1 MKQSYEIVETRLLE
15 ERLGYERQLQ
25 QAERALK
32 QKNASFNELFKLSQ
46 SAVKAKEAAER
57 SLSKVQARDG
67 KEISLSSDLQFDL
80 EEPEAPLALIPE
92 TQVSI
97 ISLKN
102 ELCASRLM
110 IRSRLELL
118 SVKLKKRLELVPC
131 LRSWK
136 RPSVMRPLQ
145 HNSSKCA
152 KSFKTK
158 LPVCSIDAPI

>member
-32 QKNASFNELFKLSQ
+32 QKNASFNELLKLSQ

-80 EEPEAPLALIPE
+80 EEPEAPLALIPK
-92 TQVSI
+92 TQVDDPKQVRAI
-97 ISLKN
+97 
-102 ELCASRLM
+102 
-110 IRSRLELL
+110 
-118 SVKLKKRLELVPC
+118 V
-131 LRSWK
+131 
-136 RPSVMRPLQ
+136 
-145 HNSSKCA
+145 SKIEEETGVGTMSEIVEKA
-152 KSFKTK
+152 ERHEATS
-158 LPVCSIDAPI
+158 A

>member
-32 QKNASFNELFKLSQ
+32 QKNASFNELLKLSQ

-80 EEPEAPLALIPE
+80 EELEAPLALIPE

-97 ISLKN
+97 ISLK
-102 ELCASRLM
+102 
-110 IRSRLELL
+110 
-118 SVKLKKRLELVPC
+118 K
-131 LRSWK
+131 
-136 RPSVMRPLQ
+136 
-145 HNSSKCA
+145 
-152 KSFKTK
+152 
-158 LPVCSIDAPI
+158 